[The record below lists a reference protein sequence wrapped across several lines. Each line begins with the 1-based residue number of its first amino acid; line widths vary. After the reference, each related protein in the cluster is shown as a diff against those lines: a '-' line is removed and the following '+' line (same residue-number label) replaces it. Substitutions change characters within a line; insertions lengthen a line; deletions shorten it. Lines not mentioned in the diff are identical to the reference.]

1 MVPILLAALMSPS
14 IQVES
19 ILSRPIDA
27 VHKRYN
33 AMDDKGVMLDCLK
46 VEQTGPSKYI
56 GVHHALIDGVFQ
68 LRLIESSNL
77 LDWKHVRK
85 LDGHAHQGTLR
96 KFGDQWLLAWE
107 KDGPKGNWIHLALFS
122 NLADLLTGKVD
133 RQIGLPRSL
142 SKFAEGTPSIFNW
155 NDPRHPERSVMTI
168 RFHYWR
174 DGDVDRQ
181 AEGSLGNF
189 KTWRAEVRL
198 GAVASLDSLYRGNIG
213 DRDYFTAGQ
222 SYEILEAQMQKN
234 DWSSWRI
241 LLREGSK
248 PFNELKIVTE
258 KGSRSFANPAVTV
271 LNLPDGK
278 PGIFASYFLPSQG
291 NHKDEAG
298 QLIYFREL
306 SK

>member
-1 MVPILLAALMSPS
+1 MPILAAILLLPTA
-14 IQVES
+14 QVES

-27 VHKRYN
+27 VDKRFN
-33 AMDDKGVMLDCLK
+33 AMDDKGVKLDCLK
-46 VEQTGPSKYI
+46 VEETGPGKYI

-68 LRLIESSNL
+68 LRLLESSNL

-85 LDGHAHQGTLR
+85 VDDHAHQGTLR
-96 KFGDQWLLAWE
+96 KFGEHWLLAWE

-122 NLADLLTGKVD
+122 TLADLRSGKVD
-133 RQIGLPRSL
+133 RQLDLPRSL
-142 SKFAEGTPSIFNW
+142 SKFAEGTPSVFSW
-155 NDPRHPERSVMTI
+155 NNPRHPDRSVMTI

-189 KTWRAEVRL
+189 KTWRAQVRL
-198 GAVASLDSLYRGNIG
+198 GAPASLDSLYRGNIG

-222 SYEILEAQMQKN
+222 SYEILEAQLVKEN
-234 DWSSWRI
+234 WSSWRI

-248 PFNELKIVTE
+248 QFNELKIVTE
-258 KGSRSFANPAVTV
+258 KGSKSFANPAVTA

-278 PGIFASYFLPSQG
+278 PGIFVSYFLPSQG
-291 NHKDEAG
+291 NHRDEAG
-298 QLIYFREL
+298 QLIYYREL
-306 SK
+306 K